1 VVTDRDLRPAVAAAI
16 QPYRDLLRS
25 FAAGHVSAD
34 HFETEYLGIYLND
47 TSDCSYEVFKVVDGF
62 FAEVDAY
69 VGDAALRAKTSDGIG
84 PEELRDR
91 AVELLRRAGY
101 EA

>member
-1 VVTDRDLRPAVAAAI
+1 MTETDLRREVAVAI
-16 QPYRDLLRS
+16 EPYRELLMA
-25 FAAGHVSAD
+25 FARGRITAD
-34 HFETEYLGIYLND
+34 TFEGEYLDKYLAD
-47 TSDCSYEVFKVVDGF
+47 DSDSSYEVFKVVDGF